1 MKAYKPIPNKKYRV
15 IKSKNLPVVIE
26 CLYALNDGRLAIGG
40 RNKLVIY
47 NMKAY
52 KVDIQIERKNYGYVE
67 FITQLNDGNI
77 FYYEHA
83 RSTEGQ
89 WEDDYHYNYLVELSE
104 NDYSDKNDILT
115 KDSLYNILKQN
126 SDDIIFGGI
135 NYKIKK
141 ENFYTTNASVS
152 KRIEKLVKN
161 DEKYSMVAC
170 LNKNFIDFV
179 LLKNNKMALLSKDKL
194 EFYEIEAFK
203 TCEQSVKFN
212 SEPEV
217 LSVFDDNFLLIGIEN
232 KVEIFDYKNYK
243 KVKSIFIPYNVK
255 VIKVNQNK
263 VYIACECDIANEY
276 EIDNNGNYNQ
286 ISSIPLQDEII
297 EDIAVVKNGRL
308 ITCTTKI
315 KMWS

>member
-1 MKAYKPIPNKKYRV
+1 LI
-15 IKSKNLPVVIE
+15 
-26 CLYALNDGRLAIGG
+26 
-40 RNKLVIY
+40 
-47 NMKAY
+47 
-52 KVDIQIERKNYGYVE
+52 
-67 FITQLNDGNI
+67 
-77 FYYEHA
+77 
-83 RSTEGQ
+83 
-89 WEDDYHYNYLVELSE
+89 ELSG
-104 NDYSDKNDILT
+104 NQYSDKTDILP
-115 KDSLYNILKQN
+115 KNSDYNILKQN

-135 NYKIKK
+135 NYKVK
-141 ENFYTTNASVS
+141 NDSYYYTTSASGC

-161 DEKYSMVAC
+161 DEKYSMVTC
-170 LNKNFIDFV
+170 LNIDFIDFV

-255 VIKVNQNK
+255 AIKVNQNK

-297 EDIAVVKNGRL
+297 EDIAVVKNGKL